1 MLGTMLGDVAIKWAT
16 DVIPALTKHVLVGE
30 T

>member
-1 MLGTMLGDVAIKWAT
+1 MLGTMLVDVAVKWAT
-16 DVIPALTKHVLVGE
+16 DEVLALTKHVLVGE